1 MDKVDYEGADYE
13 QIAMGDAVPNEVVAQ
28 TEMGETIPD
37 RVLQATEKAYGI
49 SYLYPW
55 QRMVIENILEAA
67 TDGERG
73 NQIVL
78 LPTGAGKSLCF
89 MVPAILLDGG
99 TLILYP
105 LLALMADQERRMKEG
120 GMDVVVFRGQQTKEE
135 RGENFTR
142 IKNGA
147 KFILANPEVL
157 QAEQLVAQLSEC
169 GISHIAIDEA
179 HCVSE
184 WGDTFRPAYITLG
197 EIIKKLK
204 VPVVTAFTA
213 TASPEVLDRVA
224 EVLFD
229 GNAHIVRSEADR
241 QNIHYY
247 VNWNCA
253 KKKALIDVIMTE
265 NRPLI
270 VFCSSRK
277 RTKELSLILQDF
289 LRRHGESDTVK
300 FYHAGL
306 SREEKTIIE
315 QWFYPKTDGILVS
328 TCAFGMGVDKKDIKT
343 VIHFDPPSTAEAYIQ
358 EAGRGGR
365 DGSVAKAILL
375 WSPRDSRK
383 VATLEPQ
390 SRSRV
395 LANFAESSTCRRQI
409 LLDAL
414 GAEQAACSG
423 CDICEKTAVNEA
435 TDAKR
440 ALRFL
445 KKNRKRYTQDEA
457 RAIFQSNENFVAI
470 KKWGMRAWEEEDVQ
484 EIFKV
489 LLLEKKIMHK
499 KFFKQPMLNLLVH
512 QFQHFLRR
520 FQQVR
525 PQVSLPEQREP

>member
-1 MDKVDYEGADYE
+1 MDTLYCEELDYE
-13 QIAMGDAVPNEVVAQ
+13 QVSMAEDIPREVLECAEFGEAV
-28 TEMGETIPD
+28 PD
-37 RVLQATEKAYGI
+37 RVLQVTKQAYGI

-67 TDGERG
+67 IDNERG

-89 MVPAILLDGG
+89 MVPAILLDGP

-120 GMDVVVFRGQQTKEE
+120 GMDVVVFRGQQSAEE
-135 RGENFTR
+135 RTENFKR
-142 IKNGA
+142 IKDGA

-157 QAEQLVAQLSEC
+157 QSSQLVAQLSNC
-169 GISHIAIDEA
+169 AISHIAIDEA

-184 WGDTFRPAYITLG
+184 WGDTFRPAYISLG
-197 EIIKKLK
+197 EIIKNLK
-204 VPVVTAFTA
+204 VSVVTAFTA
-213 TASPEVLDRVA
+213 TASPEVLSRLA
-224 EVLFD
+224 EVLFNGD
-229 GNAHIVRSEADR
+229 AHIIRSEADR
-241 QNIHYY
+241 QNIRYY

-253 KKKALIDVIMTE
+253 KKKALIEVIMTE
-265 NRPLI
+265 KRPLI

-277 RTKELSLILQDF
+277 RTKELSLLLQDF
-289 LRRHGESDTVK
+289 LQRYGETNSVK

-306 SREEKTIIE
+306 SREEKTEIE

-343 VIHFDPPSTAEAYIQ
+343 VIHFDPPSTAEAYLQ

-375 WSPRDSRK
+375 WSPQDSK
-383 VATLEPQ
+383 KAANLIPH

-395 LANFAESSTCRRQI
+395 LADFAESSTCRRQI

-414 GAEQAACSG
+414 GAEQTACSG
-423 CDICEKTAVNEA
+423 CDICEKTACNEA
-435 TDAKR
+435 GDAKR
-440 ALRFL
+440 VLAFL
-445 KKNRKRYTQDEA
+445 HKNRRRYEKDEA
-457 RAIFQSNENFVAI
+457 LSLVQSKENFIAVQ
-470 KKWGMRAWEEEDVQ
+470 KWAMCLWEEEDVQ

-489 LLLEKKIMHK
+489 LISEGKLKMKKD
-499 KFFKQPMLNLLVH
+499 FKQAKLRHSLHHYLHHLRQKKQALLALH
-512 QFQHFLRR
+512 ASF
-520 FQQVR
+520 
-525 PQVSLPEQREP
+525 